1 MIKARNKDIRTIL
14 IFVFLVFTANFE
26 HIEQNI

>member
-1 MIKARNKDIRTIL
+1 MFKARNRDRTIL

-26 HIEQNI
+26 HIVQNI